1 MGFIKGLVDSDDL
14 PLNVSREQ
22 LQQLKK
28 DGGEDWKTFYS
39 NYATAIKLGVIEDSA
54 NRARLS
60 KLMQFE
66 STTTGE
72 LTSLTDYVER
82 MKKGQDQIYFLA
94 GQDKD
99 ELLKSPLLERFQSRG
114 IEVLL
119 MTDSIDEYVT
129 QNLAKF
135 DGKYTL
141 TGISKEGVKLPG
153 ESDDQFITAEMEET
167 FKPLL
172 DFLKDNVEGVN
183 KVVLSKRLTTSP
195 AALVS
200 GSFGY
205 SANMERIVRAQAL
218 GDRSASWM
226 MNGQKQM
233 EINPRHS
240 IIKALLAKVEAEETE
255 SAKSVAA
262 LLYETARLRSGF
274 EVSDPASFAA
284 SINEML
290 AKQLDTD
297 VSAETFEEVVEEEE
311 EDDEEEED
319 EEFEEDEVEEAEE
332 AEETNKDEL

>member
-1 MGFIKGLVDSDDL
+1 MG
-14 PLNVSREQ
+14 
-22 LQQLKK
+22 
-28 DGGEDWKTFYS
+28 
-39 NYATAIKLGVIEDSA
+39 
-54 NRARLS
+54 
-60 KLMQFE
+60 

-99 ELLKSPLLERFQSRG
+99 ELLKSPLLEHFQSRG

-119 MTDSIDEYVT
+119 MTDPIDEYVT

-205 SANMERIVRAQAL
+205 SANTSAL
-218 GDRSASWM
+218 FAL
-226 MNGQKQM
+226 K
-233 EINPRHS
+233 
-240 IIKALLAKVEAEETE
+240 LLATR
-255 SAKSVAA
+255 A
-262 LLYETARLRSGF
+262 LAG
-274 EVSDPASFAA
+274 
-284 SINEML
+284 
-290 AKQLDTD
+290 
-297 VSAETFEEVVEEEE
+297 
-311 EDDEEEED
+311 
-319 EEFEEDEVEEAEE
+319 
-332 AEETNKDEL
+332 